1 LNTTVFYY
9 FPSEHTMAAK
19 KKLIDKTPAVMV
31 ILLCGLMFMS
41 NIVSSGLQALF
52 RRKNWRDFLREA
64 SQIRVIEMPDIIE

>member
-1 LNTTVFYY
+1 
-9 FPSEHTMAAK
+9 MAAK
-19 KKLIDKTPAVMV
+19 KKIVDKTPAIMV
-31 ILLCGLMFMS
+31 ILLCGLMFIS